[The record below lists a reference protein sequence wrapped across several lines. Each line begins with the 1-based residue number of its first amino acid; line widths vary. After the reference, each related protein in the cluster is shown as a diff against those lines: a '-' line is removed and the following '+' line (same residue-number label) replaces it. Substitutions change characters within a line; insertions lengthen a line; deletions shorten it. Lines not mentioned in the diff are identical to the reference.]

1 MPRTMPRLPIPVGRT
16 LRLLGADI
24 RAARRRRR
32 LRSAIVAERARI
44 SHPTLAKVER
54 GDPSVSLGIYATVL
68 WVLGLL
74 EPLERLAAPA
84 ADATGLALEEE
95 RLPIRVRTRRRDA
108 PGT

>member
-1 MPRTMPRLPIPVGRT
+1 
-16 LRLLGADI
+16 
-24 RAARRRRR
+24 
-32 LRSAIVAERARI
+32 
-44 SHPTLAKVER
+44 
-54 GDPSVSLGIYATVL
+54 VSLGIYATVL

-84 ADATGLALEEE
+84 TDATGLALEEE